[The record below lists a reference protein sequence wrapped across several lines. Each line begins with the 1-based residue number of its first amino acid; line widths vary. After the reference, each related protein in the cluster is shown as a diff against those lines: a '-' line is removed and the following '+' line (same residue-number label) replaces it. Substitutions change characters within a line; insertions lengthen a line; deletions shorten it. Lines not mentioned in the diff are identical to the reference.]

1 MDNKRRS
8 WAEID
13 LGAIEH
19 NLTAIRSCLTPQTR
33 VMAVIKANAYG
44 HGVMEVARLGVKLGA
59 DFLGVATLEEAMPL
73 VEVGITLPILVLG
86 YVPRECA
93 EQVIKNKIRT
103 VVYETDYARAL
114 SQAAQRLSAEAVVHI
129 KVDTGMGRLGFADN
143 AEGLQSVIEVAAL
156 PGINVEGL
164 MTHFAEADSP
174 VEEFTRLQIER
185 FRCFAADLELR
196 GLYIPLKHCANDAAI
211 VCFPEAHFDMVRTGI
226 MMYGLYP
233 SDSMKGLNLDIIPA
247 MTLKSRISF
256 IKTMAQ
262 GESVSYGRT
271 YRCPEDTRVA
281 TVPIGYGDG
290 YSRLL
295 SNRAYAIIKGIKA
308 PLIGTVC
315 MDQCMFALPEKADL
329 QVGDEVI
336 LFGKPEEGITAD
348 DLAQMIG
355 TINYEIVTTIT
366 ARVPRSYQP

>member
-1 MDNKRRS
+1 MDNKIRS

-13 LGAIEH
+13 LAAIEH
-19 NLTAIRSCLTPQTR
+19 NLAAIRSYLAPQTR

-44 HGVMEVARLGVKLGA
+44 HGVIEVARLCVKQGA
-59 DFLGVATLEEAMPL
+59 DFLGVAAFEEAMPL
-73 VEVGITLPILVLG
+73 VEAGITLPILVLG
-86 YVPRECA
+86 YVPQDYA
-93 EQVIKNKIRT
+93 EQVVKNKIRT
-103 VVYETDYARAL
+103 VVYEIDYARAL
-114 SQAAQRLSAEAVVHI
+114 SQAAGRFSAEAVVHI

-143 AEGLQSVIEVAAL
+143 ATGVQSVIEAASL

-174 VEEFTRLQIER
+174 VDEYTRLQIER
-185 FRCFAADLELR
+185 FRRFAANLELG
-196 GLYIPLKHCANDAAI
+196 GLDIPIKHCANDAAI
-211 VCFPEAHFDMVRTGI
+211 VRFPEAHFDMVRTGI
-226 MMYGLYP
+226 MLYGLYP
-233 SDSMKGLNLDIIPA
+233 SESMKDLNLDIVPA

-256 IKTMAQ
+256 IKTMTR

-271 YRCPEDTRVA
+271 YRCPGDIRVA

-290 YSRLL
+290 YTRLL
-295 SNRAYAIIKGIKA
+295 SNQAYALIKGVKA

-315 MDQCMFALPEKADL
+315 MDQCMFALPDRVDIR
-329 QVGDEVI
+329 VGDEVI

-348 DLAQMIG
+348 DLAKMIG

-366 ARVPRSYQP
+366 ARVPRTYQP